1 MNDNNLAIYVS
12 AMQLA
17 IITIGVVTVIIKL
30 GKREALIESNSE
42 ELKVLKEI
50 TKDLVK
56 TDIEFGKN
64 IVATMVELK
73 ELRHR
78 IEMLE
83 RKL

>member
-42 ELKVLKEI
+42 ELKVLNEI

>member
-78 IEMLE
+78 IEMME
-83 RKL
+83 RRL

>member
-1 MNDNNLAIYVS
+1 MSETNLAVYVS
-12 AMQLA
+12 LMQLA
-17 IITIGVVTVIIKL
+17 ILTVGVVAVIVKL
-30 GKREALIESNSE
+30 GKREALIESNAE

-64 IVATMVELK
+64 IVAAMVELK

-83 RKL
+83 RKA

>member
-1 MNDNNLAIYVS
+1 MSENNLAIFVS
-12 AMQLA
+12 FMQLA
-17 IITIGVVTVIIKL
+17 ILTIGVVTVIVKL
-30 GKREALIESNSE
+30 GKREALIESNAE

-64 IVATMVELK
+64 IVAAMVELK

-83 RKL
+83 KKV

>member
-1 MNDNNLAIYVS
+1 MSENSAAIYVS
-12 AMQLA
+12 LMQLA
-17 IITIGVVTVIIKL
+17 ILTIGVVTVIVKI
-30 GKREALIESNSE
+30 GKREALIESNTE
-42 ELKVLKEI
+42 ELKVLRDI
-50 TKDLVK
+50 TRDLVK

-64 IVATMVELK
+64 IVAAMGELK

>member
-1 MNDNNLAIYVS
+1 MSENNLAIFVS
-12 AMQLA
+12 FMQLA
-17 IITIGVVTVIIKL
+17 ILTIGVVTVIVKL
-30 GKREALIESNSE
+30 GKREALIESNAE

-64 IVATMVELK
+64 IVAAMVELK

-83 RKL
+83 NKR

>member
-30 GKREALIESNSE
+30 GKREAIIESNSE

>member
-1 MNDNNLAIYVS
+1 MSENNLAIYVS

-30 GKREALIESNSE
+30 GKREALIESNAE

-64 IVATMVELK
+64 IVAAMVELK

-83 RKL
+83 RKP

>member
-1 MNDNNLAIYVS
+1 MTDNNLAIYVS